1 MAKIIVRNQ
10 TIKTLTKDGV
20 DYICITDIARQKNPA
35 EPKDVV
41 KNWLRSKNTLEYLGL
56 WEQLNN
62 PNFKG
67 VEFDPLLKE
76 AGSNAFTMS
85 PTRWVELTNAVG
97 IVCKNGANGGTY
109 AQRDIAFK
117 FASWVSVEFELYL
130 IKEFQRLKEEE
141 QKQIGWS
148 AKRELSKIN
157 YRIHTDAIKANLI
170 PSEVTREQAAMK
182 YADEADVLNI
192 AMFGMTARQW
202 REQNPDKKG
211 NIRDYASI
219 NELICLSNME
229 NLNAVFINDGMPQ
242 SERLI
247 KLNQI
252 AIQQMK
258 ILDNV
263 LMAIIF
269 KSTVFPIRTFAGY
282 QRMAIQRRRFHHDAL
297 NSPMPCI
304 KELHQALVF
313 PDSSPLRAAL
323 RKTAAALRS
332 KPNPYP

>member
-1 MAKIIVRNQ
+1 
-10 TIKTLTKDGV
+10 
-20 DYICITDIARQKNPA
+20 
-35 EPKDVV
+35 
-41 KNWLRSKNTLEYLGL
+41 
-56 WEQLNN
+56 
-62 PNFKG
+62 
-67 VEFDPLLKE
+67 
-76 AGSNAFTMS
+76 MS

-170 PSEVTREQAAMK
+170 PAEVTREQAALK

-229 NLNAVFINDGMPQ
+229 NLNAVFISDGMPQ

-258 ILDNV
+258 ILED
-263 LMAIIF
+263 
-269 KSTVFPIRTFAGY
+269 TGG
-282 QRMAIQRRRFHHDAL
+282 
-297 NSPMPCI
+297 
-304 KELHQALVF
+304 
-313 PDSSPLRAAL
+313 
-323 RKTAAALRS
+323 RS
-332 KPNPYP
+332 LFQ